1 MQLAQ
6 AKPFLEILKER
17 IEGAIPNSNVQILDP
32 RNDGVHLEAHV
43 TSLAFKEK
51 LLVEQ
56 HRMVYAAVQDLLD
69 SGELHALAIK
79 TKVE

>member
-1 MQLAQ
+1 MQLEQ
-6 AKPFLEILKER
+6 AKLFLDILRER
-17 IEGAIPNSNVQILDP
+17 IEKAIPNATVQILDP

-43 TSLAFKEK
+43 KSPSFEGK
-51 LLVEQ
+51 LLIDQ